1 MNKRTALRILG
12 RFGPDE
18 WNLQPSEEI
27 ERASL
32 ISEAL
37 AMAMQALRRQPDYR
51 RAGAKGGQTTLR
63 RHGRKSYRKWGKTG
77 GRKPLYPRCPR
88 YGSHRFSVKGR
99 CPCGFTKKAK

>member
-1 MNKRTALRILG
+1 MNKGKALRILKEYDKVLLDPIAENPV
-12 RFGPDE
+12 R
-18 WNLQPSEEI
+18 
-27 ERASL
+27 
-32 ISEAL
+32 EAL

-88 YGSHRFSVKGR
+88 YGSHRFSAKGR
-99 CPCGFTKKAK
+99 CPCGFTKQAK